1 MMYATGK
8 SMWANVSVPNTRFD
22 PHKYMITLLTD
33 EDTAR
38 ELEDAGLTQTKD
50 RAGNLKYDEPA
61 FSFSKTA
68 TRKKKNPKYDPSDPE
83 SKELEIIEVANSA
96 PKLMDA
102 DGVPLDCLVG
112 NGSNVTVKIRPYS
125 IPYGTFA
132 ELVAVKVNELV
143 EYGDIDS
150 DNEEF

>member
-8 SMWANVSVPNTRFD
+8 SMWANVSVPNTRFE

-33 EDTAR
+33 EATAR
-38 ELEDAGLTQTKD
+38 ELEDAGLSQTKD

-68 TRKKKNPKYDPSDPE
+68 TRKKKNPNGD
-83 SKELEIIEVANSA
+83 LEEIANTP
-96 PKLMDA
+96 PKLIDA
-102 DGVPLDCLVG
+102 DGNPLDCLVG
-112 NGSNVTVKIRPYS
+112 NGSDVTVKIRPYS
-125 IPYGTFA
+125 ISHGTFA